1 MVRYSEIGNKSDS
14 LPLVTKWPFELI
26 YFSKRKTFLKAFP
39 FQGPI
44 SSTET
49 ISFLINEFRKIELGK
64 PALFLFLGELVHK
77 KKKHSD
83 LLLCALNFTGP
94 GSPAEVEG
102 GSTVVRCQLCEHIC
116 LIPSS
121 TWRRPPHQL
130 SLFPLKGWWAFINT
144 LINKSE

>member
-1 MVRYSEIGNKSDS
+1 MVRYSEIGNKSDL
-14 LPLVTKWPFELI
+14 LPLLTKWPFELI
-26 YFSKRKTFLKAFP
+26 YFSKRKTILKAFQ

-44 SSTET
+44 PSTET
-49 ISFLINEFRKIELGK
+49 VSFLINEFRKIELGK

-77 KKKHSD
+77 KTSI
-83 LLLCALNFTGP
+83 LICNFVLNFTGA

-102 GSTVVRCQLCEHIC
+102 GSTVVRCQPCEHVC

>member
-44 SSTET
+44 PSTET

-77 KKKHSD
+77 KTSI
-83 LLLCALNFTGP
+83 LICSFVLSTSQGP
-94 GSPAEVEG
+94 APQQ
-102 GSTVVRCQLCEHIC
+102 R
-116 LIPSS
+116 
-121 TWRRPPHQL
+121 
-130 SLFPLKGWWAFINT
+130 
-144 LINKSE
+144 